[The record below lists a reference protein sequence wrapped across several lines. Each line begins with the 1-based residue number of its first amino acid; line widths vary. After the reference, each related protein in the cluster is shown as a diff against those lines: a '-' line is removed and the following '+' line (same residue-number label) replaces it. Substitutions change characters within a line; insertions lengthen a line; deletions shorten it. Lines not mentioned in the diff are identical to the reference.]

1 VNRPP
6 LSPEAQR
13 LLAAGFGRRR
23 FLAGLGAGSLGVAA
37 GGALTACGTGPV
49 GTGAATDSAAEDRS
63 DTDKSLVVSNWQLYI
78 DIDEDDTNL
87 RPTLA
92 AFEENTGVSV
102 EYLEDITDNES
113 FYAKISPQLRAGQDI
128 GRDLIVPTD
137 WLVARLIRQGYLQPI
152 DKGNTPNFPANL
164 IESLQSPSFDPER
177 EYSAPWQS
185 GLTGIAYNSAQ
196 VPEVRTITELL
207 TREDLRGKVT
217 ALLEMRDTLGLI
229 MLEQG
234 VDPAGDFSDDDVE
247 AAIALLQQAVDSG
260 QIRQFTGNE
269 YSEGL
274 ARGDIAACIAWS
286 GDVIQL
292 QFDSPDLRFVA
303 PEAGLMLWSDN
314 MVIPNQAQHKK
325 NAELWIDHYYDPA
338 VAAELAAWVNFICP
352 VAGAQEAMQDID
364 PELAENELIFPT
376 DTTLAQTSVFR
387 GLSEEEEIRYAEMF
401 NQVTGA

>member
-23 FLAGLGAGSLGVAA
+23 FLAGLGAGSLALAA

-164 IESLQSPSFDPER
+164 IESLQSPSLR
-177 EYSAPWQS
+177 EA
-185 GLTGIAYNSAQ
+185 GRCCG
-196 VPEVRTITELL
+196 RTTWSSP
-207 TREDLRGKVT
+207 TRPSTRRTPSCGSTTTTTPPASSRRGSFF
-217 ALLEMRDTLGLI
+217 ALLG
-229 MLEQG
+229 
-234 VDPAGDFSDDDVE
+234 P
-247 AAIALLQQAVDSG
+247 SG
-260 QIRQFTGNE
+260 CGKT
-269 YSEGL
+269 
-274 ARGDIAACIAWS
+274 
-286 GDVIQL
+286 
-292 QFDSPDLRFVA
+292 
-303 PEAGLMLWSDN
+303 
-314 MVIPNQAQHKK
+314 
-325 NAELWIDHYYDPA
+325 
-338 VAAELAAWVNFICP
+338 
-352 VAGAQEAMQDID
+352 
-364 PELAENELIFPT
+364 
-376 DTTLAQTSVFR
+376 
-387 GLSEEEEIRYAEMF
+387 
-401 NQVTGA
+401 NQVTLRMQTIRRDSRREQDHHPARRAADPSSATPTSPGTKPYKRPVNTVFQSYALFPHLDIFENVAFGLRRRGQVKQSSTSTADAGPTRSRRCSSSWSGASTMATNPARPKLRQMQLESGGQQQREATGPVALINQARIERAAARRAADHLRRFLDLQAATRRCSRAQA